1 MNKMSRVTS
10 GAWTRTTRC
19 EPANLSG
26 AALSMLPR
34 GPPPTTPIDRSIQM
48 PERRTNRGIWRGW
61 VKRSHRSHAEGEMGT
76 PLFRSRCLN
85 KKHGHVLR
93 PTSFILFFFFLFLFF
108 FSSFLL
114 FFRLDEMGWKQGKKS
129 RSSRSSHRTHLS
141 H

>member
-1 MNKMSRVTS
+1 MSRATS

-61 VKRSHRSHAEGEMGT
+61 VKRSHRSHAEGGDGDT
-76 PLFRSRCLN
+76 PLSLSLSKQEARTRSPA
-85 KKHGHVLR
+85 HFFY
-93 PTSFILFFFFLFLFF
+93 SFFFFF

-114 FFRLDEMGWKQGKKS
+114 FFRLDEMGRKQGKKS